1 MTIAPDSGLKGEVVE
16 LLLPARPEAVSI
28 ARLVIGAVVAGEPA
42 FDEDRTADLRLAVSE
57 ACTNAI
63 QAQGEVAGGAALAP
77 VELRCVVQPEAIVV
91 EVRDRG
97 RGFDP
102 DKLPR
107 HPDVTDPERL
117 EYEGG
122 LGIPLIRLLADD
134 LEFRPESVGT
144 TVVMRFGPRARN
156 GRVVD

>member
-1 MTIAPDSGLKGEVVE
+1 MTVAPSPGLAGEVVE

-28 ARLVIGAVVAGEPA
+28 ARLVIGAVAAGEPA

-63 QAQGEVAGGAALAP
+63 QAQGEAAGGDSQAP
-77 VELRCVVQPEAIVV
+77 VELRCVVEPEAIVV

-102 DKLPR
+102 DKLPS
-107 HPDVTDPERL
+107 HPEVTDPERL
-117 EYEGG
+117 DYEGG

-134 LEFRPESVGT
+134 LEFRSEPVGT

-156 GRVVD
+156 GTVVT